1 MSRLAVWSCAAA
13 LLMGSCT
20 TRRVTEIEIG
30 TIEIAPVAPA
40 VSEGSTVQLNATVSD
55 DRGIAVLQAVVEWTS
70 DNDSIATVD
79 ADGRVTGR
87 RAGTTLIRATFR
99 GVTGA
104 AAVTVGPG
112 PFLATTPD
120 SVQIFGP
127 PGSSPQAAVLVEN
140 HGVGTLSDLSAT
152 VTYEGTASGWL
163 PVSLTTSTAP
173 ATLNL
178 TATTGSLAV
187 GSYRAVVSLAANAGN
202 SPVAIPVRLVVT
214 EHQPIVAVAPSAI
227 TLEGT
232 AGRAGPDPVTVAV
245 TNGGGETLD
254 GLSASV
260 WYGGSTAGWLSAS
273 LAGSTAP
280 TQLTVTADARTLLPG
295 TYSGEVRLASPVAA
309 NSPKS
314 VPVSFVV
321 EPAPEVADLSL
332 TMSGSAAATTDDQL
346 DYVITVRNLGPD
358 TARTVVVTAQTPSGT
373 SFVSTTGGSHEGGV
387 LTWNAG
393 TLHTGS
399 VRTITVRLAMGSV
412 GEVVYR
418 ASVASATRDPAEG
431 NNQAQITTTV
441 TPAPR
446 ADLAVGL
453 SAPPAAGAGRD
464 MTLQVTVEN
473 VGPDPATSTIVR
485 ATLPAGVSFRSA
497 SGGGS
502 HSGGVVSWSAGTLAS
517 GAQRSYDLVVR
528 PGGNT
533 SGNVTHS
540 VTATSSTVD
549 PNPGNSTA
557 AATTLVVGSN
567 QADVEVTL
575 QGPASAAPGALVR
588 YDITVTNKGPGRAD
602 QLEMRFPIPAQTS
615 FVLTTRGQVSNGVLR
630 WSVSSAKQGDSY
642 ATAVFLRIAANATG
656 TITSS
661 ATASTT
667 TVDPYQANNSAT
679 LVTTVQ

>member
-1 MSRLAVWSCAAA
+1 MRAVVRSERRGSAAVRGSRTSRLAVWSCAAA
-13 LLMGSCT
+13 LLLGSCT

-40 VSEGSTVQLNATVSD
+40 VAEGSTVQLNATVSD

-79 ADGRVTGR
+79 ADGRVTGK
-87 RAGTTLIRATFR
+87 RAGTTLIRAWFR
-99 GVTGA
+99 GVTGGV
-104 AAVTVGPG
+104 AVTVDPG

-120 SVQIFGP
+120 SVQLFGP

-140 HGVGTLSDLSAT
+140 HGVGTLSGLSAT

-173 ATLNL
+173 ATLNM
-178 TATTGSLAV
+178 TASTGSLAV

-202 SPVAIPVRLVVT
+202 SPVAIPVSLVVT
-214 EHQPIVAVAPSAI
+214 EHQPIVSVAPSAI

-232 AGRAGPDPVTVAV
+232 AGKAGPDPVTVAV
-245 TNGGGETLD
+245 TNGGGGTLD

-273 LAGSTAP
+273 LGGSTAP
-280 TQLTVTADARTLLPG
+280 TQLTVTADAQTLLPG
-295 TYSGEVRLASPVAA
+295 TYSGEVRLASPVAV

-314 VPVSFVV
+314 IPVSFVV
-321 EPAPEVADLSL
+321 APPREVADLSV
-332 TMSGSAAATTDDQL
+332 TM
-346 DYVITVRNLGPD
+346 
-358 TARTVVVTAQTPSGT
+358 
-373 SFVSTTGGSHEGGV
+373 
-387 LTWNAG
+387 
-393 TLHTGS
+393 
-399 VRTITVRLAMGSV
+399 
-412 GEVVYR
+412 
-418 ASVASATRDPAEG
+418 
-431 NNQAQITTTV
+431 
-441 TPAPR
+441 
-446 ADLAVGL
+446 
-453 SAPPAAGAGRD
+453 SAPPVAAAGSQ
-464 MTLQVTVEN
+464 MTLQVTVAN
-473 VGPDPATSTIVR
+473 AGPEPAVSTVVR

-502 HSGGVVSWSAGTLAS
+502 HSGGVVTWSAGTLAS

-528 PGGNT
+528 LGSAT

-540 VTATSSTVD
+540 VTATSSTDD
-549 PNPGNSTA
+549 PNPENSTA

-567 QADVEVTL
+567 QADVHVTL
-575 QGPASAAPGALVR
+575 EGPASAAPGALVR
-588 YDITVTNKGPGRAD
+588 YDIEVTNRGPARAD

-615 FVLTTRGQVSNGVLR
+615 FVYATRGRVSNGVLS
-630 WSVSSAKQGDSY
+630 WSVSSAKQGESY
-642 ATAVFLRIAANATG
+642 STSVYVRIAANASG

-661 ATASTT
+661 AAASTT